1 MKILISLHTMPTIRS
16 YKQIILNEIIPE
28 LKKNMEVK
36 IFWFIYMPEKNNQI
50 KPNNIDEVILDIH
63 DFKNAV
69 DLIQKIKPD
78 IIYSS
83 PTNNLPDYAL
93 NLAAKYLKIPT
104 IGEMM
109 NDSITDI
116 KSKEII
122 KYLIKGF
129 LSNSVPTD
137 TTTDRTIDRTQ
148 QKQFLRRGRFF
159 IFKYRFL
166 LRTQK
171 VIGIKSIKI
180 IKDCITLL
188 KDTYFEPIRG
198 YNPRFSCTHHFVESE
213 LIMKQLIKNGFNKMS
228 LTITGMPVHDPL
240 FKIINEKRDTMERT
254 ISKEKI
260 EILFLTHSLL
270 EHGFQT
276 KEEREYIVKGIMN
289 EFTKISDKYN
299 LIVKIH
305 PSSENMLDYESIIK
319 PINPKIEIIQ
329 NGDVFEYIKNA
340 DIVITYSTSTAPKH
354 AILFKKPVIICNF
367 FELKNDPLLL
377 NHLAYD
383 CKKLKELIPIIKKSQ
398 NLELLTEEKI
408 NNFTNEYFYK
418 LDGKS
423 AERMCNE
430 ILKIFNQIKLKK
442 DRNKQ

>member
-16 YKQIILNEIIPE
+16 YKQIILNELIPI
-28 LKKNMEVK
+28 LKKNIEVK

-50 KPNNIDEVILDIH
+50 TSNNIDEVILDIH

-69 DLIQKIKPD
+69 DVIQKIKPD

-104 IGEMM
+104 IGEIM

-116 KSKEII
+116 KSKEIL
-122 KYLIKGF
+122 KYLVKGF

-137 TTTDRTIDRTQ
+137 TTTDTTEK
-148 QKQFLRRGRFF
+148 KQFLRRGRFF

-171 VIGIKSIKI
+171 VIGISSIKR
-180 IKDCITLL
+180 IKDCFTLV

-240 FKIINEKRDTMERT
+240 FRIINKNMNTVKRS
-254 ISKEKI
+254 SKEKI

-276 KEEREYIVKGIMN
+276 KEEREYIIKGIIN

-305 PSSENMLDYESIIK
+305 PSSENILDYESIIK
-319 PINPKIEIIQ
+319 PINPEIKIIQ
-329 NGDVFEYIKNA
+329 KGDIFEYIKNA
-340 DIVITYSTSTAPKH
+340 DVVITYSTSTAPKH

-398 NLELLTEEKI
+398 NITPI
-408 NNFTNEYFYK
+408 PI
-418 LDGKS
+418 
-423 AERMCNE
+423 C
-430 ILKIFNQIKLKK
+430 
-442 DRNKQ
+442 

>member
-1 MKILISLHTMPTIRS
+1 MMKILISLHTMPTIRS
-16 YKQIILNEIIPE
+16 YKQIILNELIPI
-28 LKKNMEVK
+28 LKKNIEVK

-50 KPNNIDEVILDIH
+50 TSNNIDEVILDIH

-69 DLIQKIKPD
+69 DVIQKIKPD

-104 IGEMM
+104 IGEIM

-116 KSKEII
+116 KSKEIL
-122 KYLIKGF
+122 KYLVKGF

-137 TTTDRTIDRTQ
+137 TTTDTTEK
-148 QKQFLRRGRFF
+148 KQFLRRGRFF

-171 VIGIKSIKI
+171 VIGISSIKR
-180 IKDCITLL
+180 IKDCFTLV

-240 FKIINEKRDTMERT
+240 FRIINKNMNTVKRS
-254 ISKEKI
+254 SKEKI
-260 EILFLTHSLL
+260 EILFLTHSLF

-276 KEEREYIVKGIMN
+276 KEEREYIIKGIIN

-305 PSSENMLDYESIIK
+305 PSSENILDYESIIK
-319 PINPKIEIIQ
+319 PINPEIKIIQ
-329 NGDVFEYIKNA
+329 KGDIFEYIKNA
-340 DIVITYSTSTAPKH
+340 DVVITYSTSTAPKH

-442 DRNKQ
+442 DRTKQ

>member
-1 MKILISLHTMPTIRS
+1 MMKILISLHTMPTIRS
-16 YKQIILNEIIPE
+16 YKQIILNEIIPI
-28 LKKNMEVK
+28 LKKNIEVK

-50 KPNNIDEVILDIH
+50 KSNNIDEVILDIH

-83 PTNNLPDYAL
+83 PTNNLPDYSL

-116 KSKEII
+116 KPKEIL
-122 KYLIKGF
+122 KYFIKGF

-137 TTTDRTIDRTQ
+137 TTTDTTQ

-159 IFKYRFL
+159 IFKYIFL

-171 VIGIKSIKI
+171 VIGINSIKR

-188 KDTYFEPIRG
+188 KDSYYEPIRG

-213 LIMKQLIKNGFNKMS
+213 LIMKQLIKNGFDKMS

-240 FKIINEKRDTMERT
+240 FKIINKKRNTVERT

-276 KEEREYIVKGIMN
+276 KEEREYIVQGIIN

-305 PSSENMLDYESIIK
+305 PSSENILDYESIIK
-319 PINPKIEIIQ
+319 PINPKIQIIQ
-329 NGDVFEYIKNA
+329 NGDIFEYIRNA

-367 FELKNDPLLL
+367 FELKNDPLLV

-383 CKKLKELIPIIKKSQ
+383 CKELKDLIPMIKKSQ
-398 NLELLTEEKI
+398 NVELLTEEKI
-408 NNFTNEYFYK
+408 NNFINEYFYK

-423 AERMCNE
+423 AERISDE
-430 ILKIFNQIKLKK
+430 ILKLFNQINLKK
-442 DRNKQ
+442 K

>member
-16 YKQIILNEIIPE
+16 YKQIILNELIPI
-28 LKKNMEVK
+28 LKKNIEVK

-50 KPNNIDEVILDIH
+50 TSNNIDEVILDIH

-69 DLIQKIKPD
+69 DVIQKIKPD

-104 IGEMM
+104 IGEIM

-116 KSKEII
+116 KSKEIL
-122 KYLIKGF
+122 KYLVKGF

-137 TTTDRTIDRTQ
+137 TTTDTTEK
-148 QKQFLRRGRFF
+148 KQFLRRGRFF

-171 VIGIKSIKI
+171 VIGISSIKR
-180 IKDCITLL
+180 IKDCFTLV

-240 FKIINEKRDTMERT
+240 FRIINKNMNTVKRS
-254 ISKEKI
+254 SKEKI

-276 KEEREYIVKGIMN
+276 KEEREYIIKGIIN

-305 PSSENMLDYESIIK
+305 PSSENILDYESIIK
-319 PINPKIEIIQ
+319 PINPEIKIIQ
-329 NGDVFEYIKNA
+329 KGDIFEYIKNA
-340 DIVITYSTSTAPKH
+340 DVVITYSTSTAPKH

-442 DRNKQ
+442 DRTKQ

>member
-1 MKILISLHTMPTIRS
+1 MMKILISLHTMPTIRS
-16 YKQIILNEIIPE
+16 YKQIILNEIIPI
-28 LKKNMEVK
+28 LKKNIEVK

-50 KPNNIDEVILDIH
+50 KSNNIDEVILDIH

-83 PTNNLPDYAL
+83 PTNNLPDYSL

-116 KSKEII
+116 KPKEIL
-122 KYLIKGF
+122 KYFIKGF
-129 LSNSVPTD
+129 LSSSVPTD
-137 TTTDRTIDRTQ
+137 TTTDTTQ

-159 IFKYRFL
+159 IFKYIFL

-171 VIGIKSIKI
+171 VIGINSIKR

-188 KDTYFEPIRG
+188 KDSYYEPIRG

-213 LIMKQLIKNGFNKMS
+213 LIMKQLIKNGFDKMS

-240 FKIINEKRDTMERT
+240 FKIINKKRNTVERT

-276 KEEREYIVKGIMN
+276 KEEREYIVQGIIN

-305 PSSENMLDYESIIK
+305 PSSENILDYESIIK
-319 PINPKIEIIQ
+319 PINPEIQIVQ
-329 NGDVFEYIKNA
+329 KGDIFEYIKNA

-367 FELKNDPLLL
+367 FELKNDPLLV

-383 CKKLKELIPIIKKSQ
+383 CKELKDLIPMIKKSQ
-398 NLELLTEEKI
+398 NVELLTEEKI
-408 NNFTNEYFYK
+408 NNFINEYFYK

-423 AERMCNE
+423 AERISDE
-430 ILKIFNQIKLKK
+430 ILKLFNQINLKK
-442 DRNKQ
+442 K

>member
-1 MKILISLHTMPTIRS
+1 MIKILVSLHTMPTIRS
-16 YKQIILNEIIPE
+16 YKQIILNEIIPI
-28 LKKNMEVK
+28 LKKNIEVK

-50 KPNNIDEVILDIH
+50 KSNNIDEVILDIH

-83 PTNNLPDYAL
+83 PTNNLPDYSL

-116 KSKEII
+116 KPKEIL
-122 KYLIKGF
+122 KYFIKGF

-137 TTTDRTIDRTQ
+137 TTTDTTQ

-159 IFKYRFL
+159 IFKYIFL

-171 VIGIKSIKI
+171 VIGINSIKR

-188 KDTYFEPIRG
+188 KDSYYEPIRG

-213 LIMKQLIKNGFNKMS
+213 LIMKQLIKNGFDKMS

-240 FKIINEKRDTMERT
+240 FKIINKKRNTVERT

-276 KEEREYIVKGIMN
+276 KEEREYIVQGIIN

-305 PSSENMLDYESIIK
+305 PSSENILDYESIIK
-319 PINPKIEIIQ
+319 PINPEIQIVQ
-329 NGDVFEYIKNA
+329 KGDIFEYIKNA

-367 FELKNDPLLL
+367 FELKNDPLLV

-383 CKKLKELIPIIKKSQ
+383 CKELKDLIPMIKKSQ
-398 NLELLTEEKI
+398 NVELLTEEKI
-408 NNFTNEYFYK
+408 NNFINEYFYK

-423 AERMCNE
+423 AERMCDE
-430 ILKIFNQIKLKK
+430 IIKIFNQINLKK
-442 DRNKQ
+442 NDPSSK

>member
-1 MKILISLHTMPTIRS
+1 
-16 YKQIILNEIIPE
+16 
-28 LKKNMEVK
+28 
-36 IFWFIYMPEKNNQI
+36 
-50 KPNNIDEVILDIH
+50 
-63 DFKNAV
+63 
-69 DLIQKIKPD
+69 
-78 IIYSS
+78 
-83 PTNNLPDYAL
+83 
-93 NLAAKYLKIPT
+93 
-104 IGEMM
+104 M

-116 KSKEII
+116 KSKEIL
-122 KYLIKGF
+122 KYLVKGF

-137 TTTDRTIDRTQ
+137 TTTDTTEK
-148 QKQFLRRGRFF
+148 KQFLRRGRFF

-171 VIGIKSIKI
+171 VIGISSIKR
-180 IKDCITLL
+180 IKDCFTLV

-240 FKIINEKRDTMERT
+240 FRIINKNMNTVKRS
-254 ISKEKI
+254 SKEKI

-276 KEEREYIVKGIMN
+276 KEEREYIIKGIIN

-305 PSSENMLDYESIIK
+305 PSSENILDYESIIK
-319 PINPKIEIIQ
+319 PINPEIKIIQ
-329 NGDVFEYIKNA
+329 KGDIFEYIKNA
-340 DIVITYSTSTAPKH
+340 DVVITYSTSTAPKH

-442 DRNKQ
+442 DRTKQ